1 MMAGRPREFDDELV
15 IQAAM
20 DAFWRNGFEA
30 TSAQALVESTGLGRG
45 SLYAAF
51 GNKEN
56 LYHEALRR
64 YHRSSIE
71 FHQAVFRQPGTVKD
85 RLRILL
91 EKGIELD
98 FSEIERNGCMAIFSP
113 LERAAKDKIVEDLSR
128 SYIKELEALFVALF
142 AAGMASGEFVA
153 EREPE
158 KMAKAFMCA
167 YFGFRVFGRIV
178 HEAEYQK
185 HAIQS
190 LISSIQ

>member
-1 MMAGRPREFDDELV
+1 MAGRPREFDDQLV

-30 TSAQALVESTGLGRG
+30 TSAQELVESTGLGRG

-64 YHRSSIE
+64 YHSSSIE
-71 FHQAVFRQPGTVKD
+71 FHEAVFSQAGSVKD

-98 FSEIERNGCMAIFSP
+98 FSNIERNGCMAIFSP
-113 LERAAKDKIVEDLSR
+113 LERAAKDKTVEDLSR
-128 SYIKELEALFVALF
+128 SYIKKLEAMFTRLF
-142 AAGMASGEFVA
+142 AAGIAAGEFQA
-153 EREPE
+153 ERQPE
-158 KMAKAFMCA
+158 VMAKAFMCA

-178 HEAEYQK
+178 HEPEYQRN
-185 HAIQS
+185 AIEA
-190 LISSIQ
+190 LIMNI

>member
-1 MMAGRPREFDDELV
+1 MAGRPREFDDQFV

-20 DAFWRNGFEA
+20 EAFWRNGFEA
-30 TSAQALVESTGLGRG
+30 TSAQELVESTGLGRG

-64 YHRSSIE
+64 YHNSSIE
-71 FHQAVFRQPGTVKD
+71 FHEAVFSQAGSVKD

-98 FSEIERNGCMAIFSP
+98 FSNIERNGCMAIFSP
-113 LERAAKDKIVEDLSR
+113 LERSAKDKTVEDLSR
-128 SYIKELEALFVALF
+128 SYIKKLEAMFTRLF
-142 AAGMASGEFVA
+142 AAGIAAGEFKA
-153 EREPE
+153 ERQPE
-158 KMAKAFMCA
+158 VIAKAFMCA

-178 HEAEYQK
+178 HEPEYQRD
-185 HAIQS
+185 AIKA
-190 LISSIQ
+190 LIMNI

>member
-1 MMAGRPREFDDELV
+1 MAGRPREFDDQLV

-30 TSAQALVESTGLGRG
+30 TSAQELVDSTGLGRG

-51 GNKEN
+51 GSKEN

-71 FHQAVFRQPGTVKD
+71 FHEEVFRQPGSVKD

-98 FSEIERNGCMAIFSP
+98 FSDIERNGCMAIFSP
-113 LERAAKDKIVEDLSR
+113 LERAAKDKTVEGLSR
-128 SYIKELEALFVALF
+128 SYIKELEGMFVALF
-142 AAGMASGEFVA
+142 SAGITTGEF
-153 EREPE
+153 ERGRQVQS
-158 KMAKAFMCA
+158 MAKAFMCA

-178 HEAEYQK
+178 HEPEYQQ
-185 HAIQS
+185 HAIEA
-190 LISSIQ
+190 LIGSIQ

>member
-1 MMAGRPREFDDELV
+1 MAGRPREFDDELV

-30 TSAQALVESTGLGRG
+30 TSAQTLVESTGLGRG

-71 FHQAVFRQPGTVKD
+71 FHQEIFRQPGSVKD
-85 RLRILL
+85 RLRVLL
-91 EKGIELD
+91 EKGIALD

-113 LERAAKDKIVEDLSR
+113 LERAAKDKTVEDLSR
-128 SYIKELEALFVALF
+128 GYIKELEALFVALF
-142 AAGMASGEFVA
+142 AAGVASGEFEANCQPV
-153 EREPE
+153 P
-158 KMAKAFMCA
+158 MAKAFMCA

-178 HEAEYQK
+178 HETEYQRQ
-185 HAIQS
+185 AIS
-190 LISSIQ
+190 AIINSIH

>member
-1 MMAGRPREFDDELV
+1 MAGRPREFDDELV

-64 YHRSSIE
+64 YHASSIA
-71 FHQAVFRQPGTVKD
+71 FHQEVFRQSGSVKD
-85 RLRILL
+85 RLRSLL

-113 LERAAKDKIVEDLSR
+113 LERAAKDKIVEALSR
-128 SYIKELEALFVALF
+128 SYIKTLEALFVALF
-142 AAGMASGEFVA
+142 TEGIASGEFKANRQA
-153 EREPE
+153 EEI
-158 KMAKAFMCA
+158 AKAFMCA

-178 HEAEYQK
+178 HEPEYQRQ
-185 HAIQS
+185 AIS
-190 LISSIQ
+190 AIINSIE

>member
-1 MMAGRPREFDDELV
+1 MAGRPREFDERLV

-30 TSAQALVESTGLGRG
+30 TSAQELVESTGLGRG

-71 FHQAVFRQPGTVKD
+71 FHQDVFRQPGSVKD

-98 FSEIERNGCMAIFSP
+98 FSETERNGCMAIFSP
-113 LERAAKDKIVEDLSR
+113 LERAAKDKTVENLSR

-142 AAGMASGEFVA
+142 ASGIASGEFDA
-153 EREPE
+153 TRQPANT
-158 KMAKAFMCA
+158 AKAFMCA

-178 HEAEYQK
+178 HEADYQQ
-185 HAIQS
+185 HAIQA
-190 LISSIQ
+190 LIDSIQ

>member
-1 MMAGRPREFDDELV
+1 MAGRPREFDDEMV

-51 GNKEN
+51 GNKEK

-71 FHQAVFRQPGTVKD
+71 FHQEVFRQPGTVRD

-113 LERAAKDKIVEDLSR
+113 LERAAKDKTVEDLSR

-142 AAGMASGEFVA
+142 AAGIACGEFSK

-158 KMAKAFMCA
+158 MMAKAFMCA

-178 HEAEYQK
+178 HEAEYQQD
-185 HAIQS
+185 AIQA
-190 LISSIQ
+190 IIHSIQ